1 MGFTCCSSIAILI
14 YGYAI
19 FQKRLTMISARDAA
33 QFGTSPLARMSV
45 CLFDDLCNS
54 LLCSYRSTMGSVV
67 DLRRHVHRHLDQL
80 YRPGARNVRIDGRL
94 PQVLCLIRLCPCAL

>member
-1 MGFTCCSSIAILI
+1 
-14 YGYAI
+14 
-19 FQKRLTMISARDAA
+19 
-33 QFGTSPLARMSV
+33 
-45 CLFDDLCNS
+45 
-54 LLCSYRSTMGSVV
+54 MGSVV